1 MDLILLIGI
10 ATALLIV
17 LLTLYFL
24 QKRNEKL
31 VRHWSR
37 SELSFNVSLLHNF
50 QIETKAVAQPQ
61 RGVPQRAQEG
71 VPRRAQ
77 IARNQR
83 NRLRQNAPAAA
94 PIAAA
99 LPADLDDEDA
109 VAGDDNAQRV
119 PQGAVLD
126 EKMGAKKRAK
136 MEAKEQK
143 RLQREQELHDREQRK
158 VKEAQEEVERKQQD
172 EVEAEVERKRAEAER
187 LAKEERE
194 RKEHEEYL
202 KMKAAF
208 SIEEEGFE
216 EGDAD
221 EKENLLAEFIQ
232 YIKDNKVVLLEDLA
246 TAFKLKTQQAIERIQ
261 ELQANGTITGVID
274 DRGKFIYISEA
285 ELTAVAKFIKQRG
298 RVSIAELAESSNNL
312 INLTPVATSEGSV

>member
-1 MDLILLIGI
+1 M
-10 ATALLIV
+10 
-17 LLTLYFL
+17 
-24 QKRNEKL
+24 
-31 VRHWSR
+31 
-37 SELSFNVSLLHNF
+37 
-50 QIETKAVAQPQ
+50 
-61 RGVPQRAQEG
+61 
-71 VPRRAQ
+71 PRRAQ

-83 NRLRQNAPAAA
+83 NRLRANQNAPVAAAAAAAPAAA
-94 PIAAA
+94 AIDSDDDEAAA
-99 LPADLDDEDA
+99 
-109 VAGDDNAQRV
+109 AGDENGPRV

-136 MEAKEQK
+136 LEAKEQK

-158 VKEAQEEVERKQQD
+158 VKEAKEDAERKQQ
-172 EVEAEVERKRAEAER
+172 EELEAEVERKRVEAER

-194 RKEHEEYL
+194 RREHEEYL

-221 EKENLLAEFIQ
+221 EKESLLADFIQ

-274 DRGKFIYISEA
+274 DRGKFIYVSEA
-285 ELTAVAKFIKQRG
+285 ELAAVAKFIKQRG
-298 RVSIAELAESSNNL
+298 RVSIADLAESSNKL
-312 INLTPVATSEGSV
+312 INLTPVATGEGSVQ

>member
-1 MDLILLIGI
+1 MELIILVGI
-10 ATALLIV
+10 AIALLVVII
-17 LLTLYFL
+17 TLYLL
-24 QKRNEKL
+24 QKKNAAP
-31 VRHWSR
+31 
-37 SELSFNVSLLHNF
+37 
-50 QIETKAVAQPQ
+50 ETKPAAAPQ

-83 NRLRQNAPAAA
+83 NRLRQNAPAAPAGQVA
-94 PIAAA
+94 PAAGA
-99 LPADLDDEDA
+99 PAARGDSDHEDEGQVDADDA
-109 VAGDDNAQRV
+109 RV

-158 VKEAQEEVERKQQD
+158 VKEAKEEAERKQQED
-172 EVEAEVERKRAEAER
+172 LEAEVERKRVEAER

-208 SIEEEGFE
+208 SVEEEGFE

-221 EKENLLAEFIQ
+221 EQDSLLAGFIQ
-232 YIKDNKVVLLEDLA
+232 YIRDNKVVVLEDLA
-246 TAFKLKTQQAIERIQ
+246 VAFKLKTQQVIDRIQ
-261 ELQANGTITGVID
+261 ELQADGTLTGVID
-274 DRGKFIYISEA
+274 DRGKFIYVSEE
-285 ELTAVAKFIKQRG
+285 ELSAVAKFIKQRG
-298 RVSIAELAESSNNL
+298 RVSITELAESSNNL
-312 INLTPVATSEGSV
+312 INLTPISAGGEEASS

>member
-1 MDLILLIGI
+1 MDLIILVGI
-10 ATALLIV
+10 ATALLVVII
-17 LLTLYFL
+17 TLYLL
-24 QKRNEKL
+24 QKKNA
-31 VRHWSR
+31 SA
-37 SELSFNVSLLHNF
+37 
-50 QIETKAVAQPQ
+50 TAGVAAPQ

-94 PIAAA
+94 A
-99 LPADLDDEDA
+99 PANGA
-109 VAGDDNAQRV
+109 VAAQAAHADSDNEDEANADADGARM

-143 RLQREQELHDREQRK
+143 RMQREQELHDREQRK
-158 VKEAQEEVERKQQD
+158 AKEAKDDAERKQQED
-172 EVEAEVERKRAEAER
+172 IEAEVERKRIEAER

-208 SIEEEGFE
+208 SVEEEGFE

-221 EKENLLAEFIQ
+221 EKDNLLADFIQ
-232 YIKDNKVVLLEDLA
+232 YLKNNKVVLLEDLA
-246 TAFKLKTQQAIERIQ
+246 VSFKLKTQQAIDRIQ
-261 ELQANGTITGVID
+261 ELQADGTITGVID
-274 DRGKFIYISEA
+274 DRGKFIYVSEE
-285 ELTAVAKFIKQRG
+285 ELAAVAKFIKQRG

-312 INLTPVATSEGSV
+312 INLTPVSAGGEGSA

>member
-24 QKRNEKL
+24 QQKNAK
-31 VRHWSR
+31 S
-37 SELSFNVSLLHNF
+37 
-50 QIETKAVAQPQ
+50 ETKPAGAAQPAQ

-83 NRLRQNAPAAA
+83 NRLRQNPNAPAAA
-94 PIAAA
+94 APAAA
-99 LPADLDDEDA
+99 VAAPVDDSDDDDA
-109 VAGDDNAQRV
+109 VAGDDGQRV

-158 VKEAQEEVERKQQD
+158 VKEAKEEAERKQLD
-172 EVEAEVERKRAEAER
+172 EQEAEVERKRAEAER

-208 SIEEEGFE
+208 SVEEEGYE
-216 EGDAD
+216 EGDAE
-221 EKENLLAEFIQ
+221 EKENLLADFIQ

-274 DRGKFIYISEA
+274 DRGKFIYVSEE
-285 ELTAVAKFIKQRG
+285 ELAAVAKFIKQRG

-312 INLTPVATSEGSV
+312 INLTPVAAASEGSA

>member
-1 MDLILLIGI
+1 MDLIILVGI
-10 ATALLIV
+10 AVALLVVIV
-17 LLTLYFL
+17 TLYLL
-24 QKRNEKL
+24 QKKNAAP
-31 VRHWSR
+31 
-37 SELSFNVSLLHNF
+37 
-50 QIETKAVAQPQ
+50 ETKVAAAPQ

-71 VPRRAQ
+71 VLRRAQ

-83 NRLRQNAPAAA
+83 NRLRQNVPAA
-94 PIAAA
+94 PVAAAAGA
-99 LPADLDDEDA
+99 LPA
-109 VAGDDNAQRV
+109 AGDSDHEDEGQVDGDEARV

-158 VKEAQEEVERKQQD
+158 VKEAKEEAERKQQED
-172 EVEAEVERKRAEAER
+172 LEAEAERKRVDAER

-208 SIEEEGFE
+208 SVEEEGFE

-221 EKENLLAEFIQ
+221 DQDNLLADFIQ
-232 YIKDNKVVLLEDLA
+232 YIRDNKVVVLEDLA
-246 TAFKLKTQQAIERIQ
+246 VAFKLKTQQVIDRIQ
-261 ELQANGTITGVID
+261 NLQADGTLTGVID
-274 DRGKFIYISEA
+274 DRGKFIYVSEK
-285 ELTAVAKFIKQRG
+285 ELLAVAKFIKQRG

-312 INLTPVATSEGSV
+312 INLTPISAGGGEASS

>member
-24 QKRNEKL
+24 QNRNAKT
-31 VRHWSR
+31 
-37 SELSFNVSLLHNF
+37 
-50 QIETKAVAQPQ
+50 ETKPAAAQAQ

-94 PIAAA
+94 APAAA
-99 LPADLDDEDA
+99 AAAAPPADSDEDDA
-109 VAGDDNAQRV
+109 VAGDDGQRV

-158 VKEAQEEVERKQQD
+158 VKEAKEEAERKEQD
-172 EVEAEVERKRAEAER
+172 ELEAEVERKKAEAER

-208 SIEEEGFE
+208 SVEEEGYE
-216 EGDAD
+216 EGDAE
-221 EKENLLAEFIQ
+221 EKENLLADFIQ

-274 DRGKFIYISEA
+274 DRGKFIYVSEA
-285 ELTAVAKFIKQRG
+285 ELAAVAKFIKQRG

-312 INLTPVATSEGSV
+312 INLTPVAAAEGSA